1 MAFTRFH
8 DDAARVMKHLQEST
22 DQGLYHINTPGNGT
36 QMPFVADPHVRLQKC
51 GANRHANFV
60 LLESELFG
68 IGANNY
74 IFPKKKVVPDATH
87 LQMVQFYD
95 EPRLYIP
102 VLPPYFQN
110 ERPTHY

>member
-1 MAFTRFH
+1 MAGTRNKFMYSEFCV
-8 DDAARVMKHLQEST
+8 DRFQVNKQREMLMNPDSCINNRPAMPVGYNCPRMPSTANNSVDVESS
-22 DQGLYHINTPGNGT
+22 
-36 QMPFVADPHVRLQKC
+36 
-51 GANRHANFV
+51 
-60 LLESELFG
+60 LLG

-74 IFPKKKVVPDATH
+74 IFPKKKVVADTTH

-95 EPRLYIP
+95 EPKLYIP